1 MFGITVSQPLRQAFL
16 HLPVEVLGNS
26 NREPGFIDSR
36 LEHKEGSAALVRGLV
51 QVARVGRVVQQQHG
65 AQGSRVVLQLPRV
78 VRVVHREAG

>member
-1 MFGITVSQPLRQAFL
+1 MFGITVSRPLRQAFL

-51 QVARVGRVVQQQHG
+51 QVARVGRVVQHG
-65 AQGSRVVLQLPRV
+65 AQGSRALARV

>member
-1 MFGITVSQPLRQAFL
+1 M

-51 QVARVGRVVQQQHG
+51 QVARVGRVVQHG
-65 AQGSRVVLQLPRV
+65 AQGSMVVLQLPRV

>member
-1 MFGITVSQPLRQAFL
+1 MFGITVSRPLRQAFL

-51 QVARVGRVVQQQHG
+51 QVARVGRVVQHG